1 MTIRF
6 FFDENIDFT
15 TIPDTESC
23 ACHSLDFIMINVN
36 KWMRDNSAQHFIP
49 MTKITILW
57 NGYPGVKDSA
67 RTWDWT
73 QVCTGQG
80 LNPEPVS
87 SQGHQCHQYIILL
100 MKSKFLCLSFFCFN
114 WNLRKIESKQW
125 IYVDEV
131 FDNLLSFNVHLW
143 IKPHSHNELLQV
155 TLSLHKNLKF
165 CMVSDWS
172 GNLQTF

>member
-1 MTIRF
+1 MWIN
-6 FFDENIDFT
+6 EWEIILLNISF
-15 TIPDTESC
+15 
-23 ACHSLDFIMINVN
+23 L
-36 KWMRDNSAQHFIP
+36 
-49 MTKITILW
+49 TKITILW

-131 FDNLLSFNVHLW
+131 FDNLLSFNVHFVNQATFTQW
-143 IKPHSHNELLQV
+143 VVASH
-155 TLSLHKNLKF
+155 LKF
-165 CMVSDWS
+165 AQKLKVLHGFRLEWKPSDIL
-172 GNLQTF
+172 GM